1 MIKLATSTGV
11 MILAIIAVSGVA
23 IFTNIDTFFGT
34 SDSSVSKAGH
44 SALFM
49 SNVEV
54 IQRDGSGNIIAY
66 RQGGNHIVASGME
79 IIARQVFGEGN
90 NPTPGSPTGSEGPTV
105 SNNTNF
111 TFGWG
116 GTVKYMEIGNGTGAS
131 IPSATA
137 VCGIGAVPG
146 PTGTVLGWN
155 NQSLECPLS
164 VAFGC
169 ARELAVI
176 QRHNSTE
183 DPTGPVLPTDA
194 AQINMTAVA
203 TFSGGSNCAAD
214 NIGEAGIWTNGTAD
228 DINGGPI
235 YSDPPVRE
243 AGNNMFARN
252 TFGTVNLS
260 TSDSLELTW
269 KFTFTDS

>member
-1 MIKLATSTGV
+1 

-23 IFTNIDTFFGT
+23 ILTNLDTFYGT
-34 SDSSVSKAGH
+34 TDTNVSKAGH

-54 IQRDGSGNIIAY
+54 IQRDGAGNIIAY
-66 RQGGNHIVASGME
+66 RQGANHIVASGME
-79 IIARQVFGEGN
+79 IIARQVFGNGSNPIAGPPVGN
-90 NPTPGSPTGSEGPTV
+90 EAPTV
-105 SNNTNF
+105 SNNTNM
-111 TFGWG
+111 TYGWG
-116 GTVKYMEIGNGTGAS
+116 GQVRFMEIGNGTGAS

-137 VCGIGAVPG
+137 VCGTGAVPG
-146 PTGTVLGWN
+146 PSGTVLGWN

-183 DPTGPVLPTDA
+183 DPTPAMSDA

-214 NIGEAGIWTNGTAD
+214 NIGEAGIWTNGTF
-228 DINGGPI
+228 GPI

-243 AGNNMFARN
+243 GGNNMFARN

>member
-1 MIKLATSTGV
+1 MKIATTTGV

-23 IFTNIDTFFGT
+23 IFTNLDTFYGT
-34 SDSSVSKAGH
+34 SDTNVSKTGH

-66 RQGGNHIVASGME
+66 RQGANHIVESGME
-79 IIARQVFGEGN
+79 IIARQVFGPGA
-90 NPTPGSPTGSEGPTV
+90 NPTVGSPVSPTPATQ
-105 SNNTNF
+105 SNNTNR
-111 TFGWG
+111 TNGWG
-116 GTVKYMEIGNGTGAS
+116 GLVQYMEIGNGTGAS
-131 IPSATA
+131 A
-137 VCGIGAVPG
+137 VGPTTQRCGIGATGQPTYPG
-146 PTGTVLGWN
+146 PILGFN

-164 VAFGC
+164 VAFNC

-176 QRHNSTE
+176 QRFNATE
-183 DPTGPVLPTDA
+183 DPGPFPPTDA

-203 TFSGGSNCAAD
+203 TFSGGSNCAAN
-214 NIGEAGIWTNGTAD
+214 NIGEAGIWTNATD
-228 DINGGPI
+228 GPQ
-235 YSDPPVRE
+235 YGDARE
-243 AGNNMFARN
+243 QGNNMFARN

>member
-1 MIKLATSTGV
+1 MIKLATNTGV

-23 IFTNIDTFFGT
+23 IFTNLDTFYGT

-54 IQRDGSGNIIAY
+54 ILRDDSGNIIAY

-79 IIARQVFGEGN
+79 IIARQVFGEGA
-90 NPTPGSPTGSEGPTV
+90 NPQTGSPFNAPSTQ
-105 SNNTNF
+105 SNNTNR
-111 TFGWG
+111 TAGWG
-116 GTVKYMEIGNGTGAS
+116 GVVQFMEIGNGTGAS
-131 IPSATA
+131 VPFAVAT
-137 VCGIGAVPG
+137 CGTGAAGPG
-146 PTGTVLGWN
+146 PILGFDN
-155 NQSLECPLS
+155 KSLECPLS

-176 QRHNSTE
+176 HRFNATE
-183 DPTGPVLPTDA
+183 DPTPAGSDA

-203 TFSGGSNCAAD
+203 TFSGGSFCAAN
-214 NIGEAGIWTNGTAD
+214 NIGEAGIWTSVTS
-228 DINGGPI
+228 GPI
-235 YSDPPVRE
+235 YSDPVVRTG
-243 AGNNMFARN
+243 GNNMFARN

>member
-1 MIKLATSTGV
+1 MKNLATNTGV
-11 MILAIIAVSGVA
+11 MILAIIAISGIA
-23 IFTNIDTFFGT
+23 IFTNLDKFST
-34 SDSSVSKAGH
+34 SETSISKSGH

-54 IQRDGSGNIIAY
+54 VQKDGSGNIIAY
-66 RQGGNHIVASGME
+66 RQGGNHIVDSGME
-79 IIARQVFGEGN
+79 IIARQVFGPGL
-90 NPTPGSPTGSEGPTV
+90 NPQTGSPFDAPPTQ

-111 TFGWG
+111 TGGWG
-116 GTVKYMEIGNGTGAS
+116 GTVQFMEIGNGTGAS
-131 IPSATA
+131 FGVTA
-137 VCGIGAVPG
+137 VCGAGASGPG
-146 PTGTVLGWN
+146 PQLGWDN
-155 NQSLECPLS
+155 KTLECPLS
-164 VAFGC
+164 VAFTC

-176 QRHNSTE
+176 HRFNATE
-183 DPTGPVLPTDA
+183 DPGPSPPTDA

-203 TFSGGSNCAAD
+203 TFSGGSNCAAN
-214 NIGEAGIWTNGTAD
+214 NIGEAGIWTNGTVSA
-228 DINGGPI
+228 NGPMYGE
-235 YSDPPVRE
+235 VRE